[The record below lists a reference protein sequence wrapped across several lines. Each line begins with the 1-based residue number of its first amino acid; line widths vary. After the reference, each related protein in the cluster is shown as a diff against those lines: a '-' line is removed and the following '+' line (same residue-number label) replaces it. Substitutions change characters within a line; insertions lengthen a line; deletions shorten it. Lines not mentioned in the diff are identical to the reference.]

1 MSNQRADGNPAT
13 RADLLAMLASLKIR
27 YREHRHEAVFTVE
40 EAKDLRGALPGAH
53 CKSLFVRDKKGA
65 SFLVVCLEDRRL
77 DMKALAGLLG
87 AKRLSFASPDR
98 LRARLGVEPG
108 SVTPFA
114 ALNDQPPPHRDDGD
128 QPFERVSIVLD
139 SEMMRAD
146 LVNYH
151 PLINTATIALSPA
164 DLLRF
169 LDATGHQPLIADLGE
184 ATIGRTGSH
193 RSTP

>member
-1 MSNQRADGNPAT
+1 MGDQRSEELPASP
-13 RADLLAMLASLKIR
+13 ADLMAMLDSLGID
-27 YREHRHEAVFTVE
+27 YREHLHDAVFTVE
-40 EAKDLRGALPGAH
+40 EAKGLRGALPGAH

-87 AKRLSFASPDR
+87 AGRLSFASPDR

-114 ALNDQPPPHRDDGD
+114 TINDQPPPRGNEGEK
-128 QPFERVSIVLD
+128 PFDRITIVLD
-139 SEMMRAD
+139 REMMQAD

-164 DLLRF
+164 NLLRF
-169 LDATGHQPLIADLGE
+169 LDATGHQPLITDLGD
-184 ATIGRTGSH
+184 ATTAAE
-193 RSTP
+193 PD

>member
-1 MSNQRADGNPAT
+1 MNEPPNATPPAT
-13 RADLLAMLASLKIR
+13 RDDLLAMLAALGIDF
-27 YREHRHEAVFTVE
+27 REHRHAAVFTVE
-40 EAKDLRGALPGAH
+40 EAKELRGALPGAH

-87 AKRLSFASPDR
+87 SGRLSFASPER

-108 SVTPFA
+108 AVTPFA
-114 ALNDQPPPHRDDGD
+114 AINDRPPPGGDDAGP
-128 QPFERVSIVLD
+128 PFERVAIVLD
-139 SEMMRAD
+139 EAMMQAE

-151 PLINTATIALSPA
+151 PLVNTATVALSPA

-169 LDATGHQPLIADLGE
+169 LDATGHSPRILDLDA
-184 ATIGRTGSH
+184 ATAAAASD
-193 RSTP
+193 

>member
-1 MSNQRADGNPAT
+1 
-13 RADLLAMLASLKIR
+13 MLDSLHISF
-27 YREHRHEAVFTVE
+27 REQSHEPVFTVE
-40 EAKDLRGALPGAH
+40 EAKELRGILPGAH

-77 DMKALAGLLG
+77 DMKALATLLG

-114 ALNDQPPPHRDDGD
+114 AINDQPPPHGVDGD
-128 QPFERVSIVLD
+128 PPFERISIVLD

-146 LVNYH
+146 PVNYH

-169 LDATGHQPLIADLGE
+169 LDATGHRARVVDLGD
-184 ATIGRTGSH
+184 ATVGGES
-193 RSTP
+193 S

>member
-1 MSNQRADGNPAT
+1 MSVQQNQEIPAT
-13 RADLLAMLASLKIR
+13 PAELLSMLAALGIH

-53 CKSLFVRDKKGA
+53 CKSLFVRDKKGV

-77 DMKALAGLLG
+77 DMKALAGMLG

-98 LRARLGVEPG
+98 LHARLGVEPG

-114 ALNDQPPPHRDDGD
+114 ALNDRPPRHRDDGD
-128 QPFERVSIVLD
+128 PPFEKISIVLD
-139 SEMMRAD
+139 AEMMQAD

-164 DLLRF
+164 DLLCF
-169 LDATGHQPLIADLGE
+169 LDATGHRPLIADLGG
-184 ATIGRTGSH
+184 ATIATE
-193 RSTP
+193 PD